1 MYLSENIQKKWG
13 AILEHADLPEI
24 KDNYK
29 KTVTAILLENQ
40 EKALQEERQMLNE
53 LAPTKPYSLTFT
65 SNIWAHC
72 NCRRHWKR

>member
-1 MYLSENIQKKWG
+1 MYLSENIQKKWS

-40 EKALQEERQMLNE
+40 EKALAEERSMLNVG
-53 LAPTKPYSLTFT
+53 S
-65 SNIWAHC
+65 C
-72 NCRRHWKR
+72 

>member
-40 EKALQEERQMLNE
+40 EKALAEERN
-53 LAPTKPYSLTFT
+53 K
-65 SNIWAHC
+65 HRRC
-72 NCRRHWKR
+72 NYNAQRQPFCINRKKE